1 VLFLRQQKKPLDVIQ
16 KKDIYIPHT
25 NKKQSIQENAK
36 KPKNKG
42 PPQCGTVAG
51 RKGQAME
58 ITEFLKATS
67 GRRFR
72 PLLTCKDGFTMS
84 VQASRTHYCEP
95 KQDDLKE
102 YTHVEIG
109 RISKTE
115 SLLLMYAENGEYPT
129 ETIYAFVP
137 VEEVEEIIKKH
148 GGLVKHWKK

>member
-1 VLFLRQQKKPLDVIQ
+1 
-16 KKDIYIPHT
+16 
-25 NKKQSIQENAK
+25 
-36 KPKNKG
+36 
-42 PPQCGTVAG
+42 
-51 RKGQAME
+51 
-58 ITEFLKATS
+58 
-67 GRRFR
+67 
-72 PLLTCKDGFTMS
+72 MS

-109 RISKTE
+109 RISETE

-137 VEEVEEIIKKH
+137 VEEVEKIIKKH